1 MPAEAPLARF
11 LLLSRNL
18 LSAPETEW
26 DSLFAERQAILDGLD
41 DQALES
47 VSQQIVTEIAAIES
61 QLQARI
67 AKETRSLKGALVSG
81 FCERQQAAQ
90 YQRPTDLLDNSIEC

>member
-1 MPAEAPLARF
+1 MPAETPLARF

-18 LSAPETEW
+18 LVAPETEW
-26 DSLFAERQAILDGLD
+26 DSLFAERQAILDSLD
-41 DQALES
+41 DHALEA
-47 VSQQIVTEIAAIES
+47 VSPQIITEITTIES

-67 AKETRSLKGALVSG
+67 TKETKSLKGALISG

-90 YQRPTDLLDNSIEC
+90 YQRPSDLLDNSIEC